1 MTCELTEVHIVS
13 NISLQSKNLQSSH
26 RHIISELVSGR
37 LIPGPIW
44 QKRNYRLKF
53 LLRSLLFWSPTV
65 KMLDALS
72 QRADFE
78 NQLSSQ
84 VTLPSKCHRQ
94 YLTLGLNA
102 ANRSN
107 AIVSHYDW
115 LDSQLSKPAAIALT
129 ATTPQQI
136 LHFKGKDDADFYVY
150 ASGAHKA
157 EREGESTLWF
167 YDGNNALLASVTFS
181 VTSEKGKRALVIGG
195 LQGPRKNV
203 SHDVIKVATKACFGI
218 FPKRMLLETLW
229 QMCISTGISE
239 IYGVSDNGHVFRAL
253 RYRFSKGRHFHASY
267 DEFWSSIEGER
278 SDKFRWRL
286 PMQLARKPLEEIA
299 SKKRA
304 EYRRRFQLLDEVQS
318 ILHAYF

>member
-1 MTCELTEVHIVS
+1 VS
-13 NISLQSKNLQSSH
+13 NISLQTKNLHQPH

-44 QKRNYRLKF
+44 LKRNYRLKF
-53 LLRSLLFWSPTV
+53 LLRSLIFWSPTV
-65 KMLDALS
+65 KMLNALS
-72 QRADFE
+72 QRPGFE
-78 NQLSSQ
+78 DQLSAQ
-84 VTLPSKCHRQ
+84 VTLPSKAHRQ

-102 ANRSN
+102 TARSE

-115 LDSQLSKPAAIALT
+115 LDSKLSPGAAEALT
-129 ATTPQQI
+129 ATEPLQI
-136 LHFKGKDDADFYVY
+136 LHFKGKDDADFFVF

-181 VTSEKGKRALVIGG
+181 VATKDGEKILVIGG

-203 SHDVIKVATKACFGI
+203 SHEVIKIATRACFGI
-218 FPKRMLLETLW
+218 FPKRLLLETLW
-229 QMCISTGISE
+229 QMCASTGISAV
-239 IYGVSDNGHVFRAL
+239 YGVSDDGHVFRAL

-267 DEFWSSIEGER
+267 DEFWSSIDGVR
-278 SDKFRWRL
+278 SDKFSWRL
-286 PMQLARKPLEEIA
+286 PLQMARKSIEDIA

-304 EYRRRFQLLDEVQS
+304 EYRRRFQLLDDIQFQ
-318 ILHAYF
+318 LNNFF